1 MSGRVLPPL
10 GSAGPWAGG
19 PITPVATCVL
29 APNPGPMTLDGTN
42 TWLLHAPGAAVA
54 AVLDPGP
61 DDPAHL
67 QAVLDLAAARG
78 VRVVTTLLTH
88 GHPDHAE
95 GARSFA
101 DLAGTPVRALDPL
114 HRYGSEGLAGGDVL
128 AVGDLEIRVV
138 ATPGHTADCLSFHL
152 PQDASMLTGDTVL
165 GRGTTVVAWPDGR
178 LGDYL
183 DSLARLRDLAATA
196 GVQRVLPGHGPD
208 LPDAP
213 AVLDGYLRH
222 RHERLDQVRA
232 AVAAGAVTPADVVAV
247 VYADVPREL
256 WPAAELSVRAQLH
269 HLHPTRTWG
278 VSGSASGGARGR

>member
-10 GSAGPWAGG
+10 GSAAPWTGG
-19 PITPVATCVL
+19 GITPVATCVL

-42 TWLLHAPGAAVA
+42 TWLLHDPGATVA

-61 DDPAHL
+61 DDPVHL
-67 QAVLDLAAARG
+67 RAVLDLAEARG
-78 VRVVTTLLTH
+78 VRVVATLLTH

-101 DLAGTPVRALDPL
+101 ELAGTGVRALDPL
-114 HRYGSEGLAGGDVL
+114 HRYGAEGLVDGDVVV
-128 AVGDLEIRVV
+128 VGPLEVRVV
-138 ATPGHTADCLSFHL
+138 ATPGHTSDCLTFHL
-152 PQDASMLTGDTVL
+152 PQDRSILTGDTVL

-183 DSLARLRDLAATA
+183 DSLARLRDLAVDG
-196 GVQRVLPGHGPD
+196 GVDRVLPGHGPD

-213 AVLDGYLRH
+213 GVLDAYLAH
-222 RHERLDQVRA
+222 RRDRLDQVRA
-232 AVAAGAVTPADVVAV
+232 AVAGGAVTPAEVVAV

-269 HLHPTRTWG
+269 HLRPTTP
-278 VSGSASGGARGR
+278 